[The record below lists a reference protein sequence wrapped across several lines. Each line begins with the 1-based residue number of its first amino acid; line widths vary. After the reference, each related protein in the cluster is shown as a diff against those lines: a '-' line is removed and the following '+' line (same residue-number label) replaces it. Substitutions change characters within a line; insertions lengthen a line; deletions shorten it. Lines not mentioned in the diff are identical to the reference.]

1 MAYVFKGRLCGLICA
16 ECREALSEVTVRLY
30 RSRDDQNV
38 TALAVANPKETLKL
52 LSDEEVKAKAG
63 SLLAETKTDADGN
76 FSFTLDEKK
85 QKYGGQAFEVD
96 VYCAT
101 VPHRK
106 PSPKSPEPRQFSIT
120 TLQPL
125 WRQSEGGF
133 AAAWDYCIPHRFW
146 CHFRSHFGAWT
157 ICGRVRVCDTGA
169 AVGGVRVRAFD
180 VDWLQDDDLGS
191 AVTDGSGHFRI
202 DYATADFKR
211 TIFSPAIN
219 IELFGGPD
227 LYFRVETLSST
238 PLLVEPPS
246 RGRQPD
252 RENVGHC
259 FCVELCLA
267 EQPPVTTDPLPV
279 FTAVGGYQY
288 LTAINSTPPGNGL
301 TIGDSRAFFSTLR
314 LNGIL
319 SKKLNGNPME
329 YRFEVA
335 TTDPD
340 GQNPV
345 GWTVVAPGQIARTEI
360 GIWEHYAPAFPCDPN
375 PIKTKVYTVNGTAGP
390 NELVASF
397 TADGFVKVPQES
409 NVFGV
414 EGFFQPNGNMIAL
427 ISPSIA
433 AFGSVDQ
440 TGVVAGGS
448 STAGGQPLANDRHFA
463 LRMKV
468 REQGDLGAGS
478 DAGICQHIAIDN
490 TGYDNVKHHPS
501 WAGFTDPPDV
511 IGVRLL
517 DILELQLNGC
527 AQITNSLNV
536 LLTAAHPNL
545 GAVSLSMTG
554 PGGPYAFTLPAPV
567 AGEQFG
573 TATPSFNV
581 GNLQPCAYIV
591 TLEVQLLLTTGDGV
605 PSDLFDQIAFCK
617 H

>member
-16 ECREALSEVTVRLY
+16 ECREALSEVTIRLY

-157 ICGRVRVCDTGA
+157 ICGRVRVCDTGT

-191 AVTDGSGHFRI
+191 AVTDSSGHFRI
-202 DYATADFKR
+202 DYSTADFKR

-259 FCVELCLA
+259 FCVELFLA
-267 EQPPVTTDPLPV
+267 E
-279 FTAVGGYQY
+279 
-288 LTAINSTPPGNGL
+288 
-301 TIGDSRAFFSTLR
+301 
-314 LNGIL
+314 
-319 SKKLNGNPME
+319 
-329 YRFEVA
+329 
-335 TTDPD
+335 
-340 GQNPV
+340 
-345 GWTVVAPGQIARTEI
+345 
-360 GIWEHYAPAFPCDPN
+360 
-375 PIKTKVYTVNGTAGP
+375 
-390 NELVASF
+390 
-397 TADGFVKVPQES
+397 
-409 NVFGV
+409 
-414 EGFFQPNGNMIAL
+414 
-427 ISPSIA
+427 
-433 AFGSVDQ
+433 
-440 TGVVAGGS
+440 
-448 STAGGQPLANDRHFA
+448 
-463 LRMKV
+463 
-468 REQGDLGAGS
+468 
-478 DAGICQHIAIDN
+478 
-490 TGYDNVKHHPS
+490 
-501 WAGFTDPPDV
+501 
-511 IGVRLL
+511 
-517 DILELQLNGC
+517 
-527 AQITNSLNV
+527 
-536 LLTAAHPNL
+536 
-545 GAVSLSMTG
+545 
-554 PGGPYAFTLPAPV
+554 
-567 AGEQFG
+567 
-573 TATPSFNV
+573 
-581 GNLQPCAYIV
+581 
-591 TLEVQLLLTTGDGV
+591 
-605 PSDLFDQIAFCK
+605 
-617 H
+617 